1 MRFVG
6 AMFGLGWVL
15 ILLKNGYIGL
25 YLDFPNALTFRR
37 FYFYCGEGYR
47 DGGHEVRVFPL

>member
-6 AMFGLGWVL
+6 AMFGLGWAL
-15 ILLKNGYIGL
+15 ILLKNGCLGL

-47 DGGHEVRVFPL
+47 DGGREVRVFPL